1 MTKVETAEIM
11 VKAKDSFQKW
21 RDISKVEFA
30 QMIVTWHELLEDMPY
45 EMAKQAMSEYI
56 RENNYPPTVADIYR
70 PYKEY
75 KGQTKADKRES
86 INIYYRAIS
95 NYPCYEDTADTKREY
110 MRILGDNPTPE
121 KAMKFE
127 RDLIAFVRDHEVS
140 EEYIPP
146 LIEYLKGVK
155 QIE

>member
-1 MTKVETAEIM
+1 MTKAETAEIM

-45 EMAKQAMSEYI
+45 EMAKQTMSDYI

-75 KGQTKADKRES
+75 KEQVKTDRKEAIE
-86 INIYYRAIS
+86 IYYRAIAY
-95 NYPCYEDTADTKREY
+95 YPCYKDTPDAQREFI
-110 MRILGDNPTPE
+110 RIMGNPTPR
-121 KAMKFE
+121 KAEKFE
-127 RDLIAFVRDHEVS
+127 RDLIKFVREREMS

-146 LIEYLKGVK
+146 LIEYMKGVK
-155 QIE
+155 AIE

>member
-1 MTKVETAEIM
+1 MTKAETAEIM

-75 KGQTKADKRES
+75 KDQLKADKREA
-86 INIYYRAIS
+86 INIYYRAIA
-95 NYPCYEDTADTKREY
+95 NYPCYEDTPEIQSEY
-110 MRILGDNPTPE
+110 MRIIGKTPDPD
-121 KAMKFE
+121 KARRFE
-127 RDLIAFVRDHEVS
+127 TRLIAFVRKHEES
-140 EEYIPP
+140 KEPIPP
-146 LIEYLKGVK
+146 LIKYLKGVK